1 MELTVEKY
9 ELLNWLQDFFVD
21 IHIIDG
27 LVFLDRNNIGL
38 EGIKLLID
46 KYNSISD
53 AQYWNNTI
61 LVDGFLGSIL
71 YDDWRNDENFKS
83 EILKLYTNNILKL
96 CDNLNIKINLTLVDD
111 VECGDFG
118 FRITN

>member
-9 ELLNWLQDFFVD
+9 EFLNWLQDFFVD

-38 EGIKLLID
+38 EGIKSLIY

-96 CDNLNIKINLTLVDD
+96 CDNFNIKINLTLVDD
-111 VECGDFG
+111 VEYGDFG

>member
-38 EGIKLLID
+38 EGIKSLIY

-96 CDNLNIKINLTLVDD
+96 CDNFNIKINLTLVDD
-111 VECGDFG
+111 VEYGDFG

>member
-1 MELTVEKY
+1 MEKY

-61 LVDGFLGSIL
+61 LVDGF
-71 YDDWRNDENFKS
+71 
-83 EILKLYTNNILKL
+83 
-96 CDNLNIKINLTLVDD
+96 
-111 VECGDFG
+111 FG
-118 FRITN
+118 EYFI